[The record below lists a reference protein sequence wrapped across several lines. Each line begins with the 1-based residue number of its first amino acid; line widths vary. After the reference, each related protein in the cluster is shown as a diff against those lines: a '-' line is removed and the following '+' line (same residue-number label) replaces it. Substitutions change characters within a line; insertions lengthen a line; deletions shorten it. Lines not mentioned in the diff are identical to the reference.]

1 MDSQLKIK
9 MKEWIFQLTSQDI
22 HSITSQGVTIAYR
35 DTVYR
40 VFNESIKYSLKSKEL
55 PATLYELIHNDF
67 FISQSMALRRI
78 LDAGYYKKKRE
89 VCSIFSI
96 ARDMIKHISLFN
108 RQDYL
113 QCLQEDELKQY
124 ANSESLGY
132 RKQQLRDYR
141 EKNFKVISNGK
152 EIASTE
158 LLHNIIDRLKR
169 KKEKLDNYV
178 NNYIA
183 HSSIL
188 DNRVF
193 FDESYKITIG
203 YLQSIYKEIIC
214 ANSIFGR
221 FILGKPVLFEVPS
234 INYNKFLGWDT
245 SIVDSKYLRQ
255 LDAYWF
261 YRVKLFHK
269 WFYNYWNTNEY
280 INSPY
285 KKKK

>member
-158 LLHNIIDRLKR
+158 LLHNIID
-169 KKEKLDNYV
+169 
-178 NNYIA
+178 
-183 HSSIL
+183 S
-188 DNRVF
+188 
-193 FDESYKITIG
+193 
-203 YLQSIYKEIIC
+203 
-214 ANSIFGR
+214 
-221 FILGKPVLFEVPS
+221 
-234 INYNKFLGWDT
+234 
-245 SIVDSKYLRQ
+245 
-255 LDAYWF
+255 
-261 YRVKLFHK
+261 
-269 WFYNYWNTNEY
+269 
-280 INSPY
+280 
-285 KKKK
+285 